1 MFLNLVK
8 AKLLFSISGFYVYAL
23 ASWEMPKGE
32 QNALSIGILNSFIK
46 HFSKYLKFITVEI

>member
-23 ASWEMPKGE
+23 APWEMPKGE
-32 QNALSIGILNSFIK
+32 WNALSIGILNSSIK
-46 HFSKYLKFITVEI
+46 HFS